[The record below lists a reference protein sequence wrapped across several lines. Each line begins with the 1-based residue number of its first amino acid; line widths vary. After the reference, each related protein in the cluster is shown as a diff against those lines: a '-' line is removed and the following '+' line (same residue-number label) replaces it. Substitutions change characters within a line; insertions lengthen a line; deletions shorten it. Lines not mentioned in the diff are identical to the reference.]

1 MRRSTALAL
10 LGAAAIVVSGCGFLE
25 PKPRTVPAGFA
36 QPRAFLISDEAQGPI
51 LLGGDF
57 GLRSSLDGGRTWTTP
72 DDGDQP
78 VLAVAPYDDQL
89 LVSRGVTRQP
99 YGYDVTK
106 PSGEVQAWPFPGA
119 VTALA
124 GSARRSRLWAV
135 TRDGAPR
142 LMYSNDG
149 GRYWWQM
156 SAIGLCPRPRSL
168 ATSPQPRRPD
178 RLWVACGR
186 QGLLVSDDLGVNFR
200 KVDGIPRADDVAA
213 ARGTSGHAVVATPQ
227 VAVTR
232 DNGETWRYAA
242 LYAER
247 LAVDPRSS
255 DLVFAISGNGSLVV
269 SLDGG
274 LTF

>member
-1 MRRSTALAL
+1 MRRVTALVL
-10 LGAAAIVVSGCGFLE
+10 LGAAALMVSGCGFLD

-36 QPRAFLISDEAQGPI
+36 KPRAFLISDEAQGPI

-57 GLRSSLDGGRTWTTP
+57 GLRTSLDGGRTWSTP
-72 DDGDQP
+72 EAGQEP
-78 VLAVAPYDDQL
+78 VVAAAPYDDQVL
-89 LVSRGVTRQP
+89 ISRGTTRQP
-99 YGYDVTK
+99 YGYALTE
-106 PSGEVQAWPFPGA
+106 PSAELEPWPFSGA

-124 GSARRSRLWAV
+124 GSSRRGRLWAV
-135 TRDGAPR
+135 TREGEPR

-156 SAIGLCPRPRSL
+156 PAIGLCQTPRAL
-168 ATSPQPRRPD
+168 ATSLQPGGPD
-178 RLWVACGR
+178 RVWVACGR
-186 QGLLVSDDLGVNFR
+186 HGLLASDDLGVNFR
-200 KVDGIPRADDVAA
+200 KIPGIGRANDVAG
-213 ARGTSGHAVVATPQ
+213 ARGTSGHVVIATPQ

-247 LAVDPRSS
+247 LAIDPRSS
-255 DLVFAISGNGSLVV
+255 DLVFAITGNGSLVV

-274 LTF
+274 ITF